1 MIKVKAKCGFYFF
14 GRNVK
19 AGESVQ
25 IDRDV
30 YDDWVKDGLCFP
42 LKDIAKAQI
51 EDAEID
57 DTDDEKPKSKS
68 KSKSKT
74 KKVK

>member
-1 MIKVKAKCGFYFF
+1 MIKVKAKCSFFFF

-19 AGESVQ
+19 EGESVQ

-42 LKDIAKAQI
+42 LKNITKAEI
-51 EDAEID
+51 DDAEID
-57 DTDDEKPKSKS
+57 DSEDEKPKSKS

>member
-19 AGESVQ
+19 QGESVQ

-30 YDDWVKDGLCFP
+30 YDEWIKDGLCFP
-42 LKDIAKAQI
+42 LKNIDKAEI
-51 EDAEID
+51 DDAEID
-57 DTDDEKPKSKS
+57 DTEDEKPESKS
-68 KSKSKT
+68 ESET